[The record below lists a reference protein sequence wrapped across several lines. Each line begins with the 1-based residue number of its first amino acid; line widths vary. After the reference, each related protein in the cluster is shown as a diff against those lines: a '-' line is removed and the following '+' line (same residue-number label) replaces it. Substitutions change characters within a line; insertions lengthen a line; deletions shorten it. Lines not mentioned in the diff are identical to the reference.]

1 MKNNKL
7 LGTLLGNSYIG
18 KNHDKYSFRSQH
30 SPKQE
35 DLLND
40 LADELRKEYKKHVS
54 VYFRRNRNI
63 HELYLFDPSIKTLRE
78 KFYPNDKK
86 SLSAILKEV
95 TNPELAVAYWLADD
109 GCIHYATDM
118 RKRKHRSPKL
128 LLATCSESLE
138 EHESLILWLKKN
150 LGVTAT
156 VIMQKSH
163 IRNKSWPL
171 LKFDVGNS
179 YRLWMKVRH
188 HILHLPS
195 MRHKFRILEQE
206 YQSDFYRKKYTHER
220 PTSQVDEDVC
230 RPSEE

>member
-7 LGTLLGNSYIG
+7 LGTLLGDSYIG

-30 SPKQE
+30 APQQE

-40 LADELRKEYKKHVS
+40 IAEELRKEYKKHVS

-63 HELYLFDPSIKTLRE
+63 YELYLFDPSIAADRA

-86 SLSAILKEV
+86 NLPAILNEI

-118 RKRKHRSPKL
+118 SKRIHRSPKI
-128 LLATCSESLE
+128 LLATCNESLE
-138 EHESLILWLKKN
+138 DQELLIKWLKKQ
-150 LGVTAT
+150 LGVDAT
-156 VIMQKSH
+156 VTIQKNH
-163 IRNKSWPL
+163 KRNKSWPL

-195 MRHKFRILEQE
+195 MKHKFRILEQE
-206 YQSDFYRKKYTHER
+206 YRSDFYRKKYTHER

-230 RPSEE
+230 RASEE